1 MIRFWCGPHGSSNQE
16 GISKVFGPTPEST
29 KAIISWL
36 RKCAETLGYKNYEII
51 DHEGS
56 IADEQTLAFA
66 INNREGTDLPRF
78 YFKEQKKKTTAKP
91 TPQPSSSSFSSSSSS
106 AAAAAEAIPEEV
118 SYPIYDGWASTL
130 GYNNALRVCA
140 AAAAAPARAA
150 SPLASDQVRPARI
163 YANSNITNLLQVFVN
178 IFSS

>member
-16 GISKVFGPTPEST
+16 GKSKVFGPTPENT

-51 DHEGS
+51 DHEGL

-66 INNREGTDLPRF
+66 INNREGRF

-106 AAAAAEAIPEEV
+106 SAAAAAEAIPEEV

-130 GYNNALRVCA
+130 AYNNALRVYVVPPPVGCYI
-140 AAAAAPARAA
+140 
-150 SPLASDQVRPARI
+150 RI
-163 YANSNITNLLQVFVN
+163 
-178 IFSS
+178 